1 MSIEQK
7 IESMRVSHEARAFR
21 DWTAK
26 YADDDWL
33 DEECDR
39 ILVSPA
45 DLGEACFEADPDMT
59 ISEAVALEAQRR
71 LRDLQ
76 EQGA

>member
-7 IESMRVSHEARAFR
+7 IESMRVAHEARCFR

-33 DEECDR
+33 EEECDR
-39 ILVSPA
+39 ILGCA
-45 DLGEACFEADPDMT
+45 LDLGQACLDADPDMT
-59 ISEAVALEAQRR
+59 ISEAVSLEAQRR

-76 EQGA
+76 ERCE

>member
-1 MSIEQK
+1 MNTAQK
-7 IESMRVSHEARAFR
+7 IENMRVMHEFRAFKNWER
-21 DWTAK
+21 K

-33 DEECDR
+33 EEECDR
-39 ILVSPA
+39 ILGCA
-45 DLGEACFEADPDMT
+45 LDLGQACLDADPDMT

-76 EQGA
+76 EGGE